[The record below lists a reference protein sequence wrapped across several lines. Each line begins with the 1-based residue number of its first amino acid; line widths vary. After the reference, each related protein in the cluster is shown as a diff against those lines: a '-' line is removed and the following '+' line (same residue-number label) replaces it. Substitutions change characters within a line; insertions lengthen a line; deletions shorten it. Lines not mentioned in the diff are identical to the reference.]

1 MKHDQKDAAKMKA
14 AGFYKF
20 AVWAPIE
27 RGDELKAVAAK
38 MREEHKPQGKGE

>member
-1 MKHDQKDAAKMKA
+1 MKHDQKYAAKMKA

-20 AVWAPIE
+20 AVWAPFE

-38 MREEHKPQGKGE
+38 MREQYKPKNVE